1 LTATGY
7 AQNTDIKWKK
17 TEKSSVGR
25 NWGMANSLVEG
36 ASAKITLVNNNRKI
50 SVLALDE
57 KDNRKQNVPVTLNN
71 GKEQFDIEPQWKTL
85 WYEIQID

>member
-1 LTATGY
+1 
-7 AQNTDIKWKK
+7 
-17 TEKSSVGR
+17 
-25 NWGMANSLVEG
+25 MANSLVEG